1 MNGGIVKH
9 LRVFVLVC
17 LLLPCMSGWASAEG
31 FAMTEWS
38 ARGLGLAGG
47 LVGRADD
54 PSALAYN
61 AAGITQLPGT
71 HIMGGVSV
79 VAPYGSIEARYADG
93 DTHTS
98 HVKPDFWAPF
108 HGYLTHQYNDNVWFG
123 LGIFTRFGLGN
134 GYSGDWFGRYNVY
147 DVALQ
152 TVSVVPTVAYKI
164 NDMFSLSLGVEAMY
178 LHLYEGIKVPTA
190 SLKMMGPYPVGL
202 NQGPD
207 TDLQV
212 EGQGMGFGVHAGL
225 HMRFSEQWSAGLAY
239 KSQVTQTVYGNAE
252 FSPSGKN
259 LLATLNKAPRAYD
272 SDVSGTVQLP
282 DSLAFGIAWKPMEN
296 LSFEV
301 GGIWT
306 RWSTYNSLN
315 IYFDQPSGYRSI
327 SEKNWKDGWNFNA
340 SVEYKPVDWLALRL
354 GFWHE
359 TSVIDEA
366 HADFM
371 LPTNGRDVL
380 TLGTGFKWGDWTLDL
395 AYAHIW
401 IYPTSYNDTDGS
413 GIRGN
418 AFNGDVIGGKSKNTK
433 ADIYSVS
440 LGYTF

>member
-1 MNGGIVKH
+1 MFG
-9 LRVFVLVC
+9 LVC
-17 LLLPCMSGWASAEG
+17 LLLSSMAGSALAEG

-71 HIMGGVSV
+71 QIMGGVSV
-79 VAPYGSIEARYADG
+79 IAPYGSIEASYAG
-93 DTHTS
+93 GRTHTT

-123 LGIFTRFGLGN
+123 LGVFTRFGLGN
-134 GYSGDWFGRYNVY
+134 SYDGDWFGRYNIY

-164 NDMFSLSLGVEAMY
+164 NDMFSVSLGVEAMY

-190 SLKMMGPYPVGL
+190 SLSPAGFK
-202 NQGPD
+202 QGPD

-212 EGQGMGFGVHAGL
+212 EGTGIGFGIHAGL
-225 HMRFSEQWSAGLAY
+225 HMRFNEQWSAGLAY
-239 KSQVTQTVYGNAE
+239 KSQVTQNVYGDAE
-252 FSPSGKN
+252 FSPQGKN
-259 LLATLNKAPRAYD
+259 LLSTLGQTPKAYN
-272 SDVSGTVQLP
+272 SGVSGTVQLP
-282 DSLAFGIAWKPMEN
+282 DSLAFGVAWKPLDN

-315 IYFDQPSGYRSI
+315 IYFDHPSGYRSI

-359 TSVIDEA
+359 TPVVDAA
-366 HADFM
+366 HADYM

-380 TLGTGFKWGDWTLDL
+380 TVGTGFKWNDWTLDL

-401 IYPTSYNDTDGS
+401 IYPVSYDETDGS

-418 AFNGDVIGGKSKNTK
+418 ALNGNITGGKSKNTH
-433 ADIYSVS
+433 ADMYSVS